1 MLFGNQNIE
10 VSKELQ
16 VQAVTY
22 TNSLEKLIHIM
33 ASNAE
38 DLLGSLITENLGLH
52 SEKGMDVSG
61 GF

>member
-52 SEKGMDVSG
+52 SEKSMDVSG